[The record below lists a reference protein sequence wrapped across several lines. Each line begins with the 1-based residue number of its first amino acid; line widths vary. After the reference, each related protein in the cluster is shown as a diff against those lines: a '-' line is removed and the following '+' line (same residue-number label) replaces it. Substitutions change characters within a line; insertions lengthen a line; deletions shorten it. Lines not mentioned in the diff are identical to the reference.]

1 MERRFCEEIADGE
14 LIFCTDSPWL
24 PSKSVKEPG
33 TGTGTVGY
41 WIPEKDK
48 ENTFLGI
55 TSFHVLDGNTAQ
67 SGRDSKFSSYGSNCL
82 NFLEE
87 TGQYMLIEENGAY
100 TCTYVTGLYDNSL
113 DVGVVRCTEQRRE
126 NEPDSE
132 ADKETFQWPRLL
144 YEIVVEKEIK
154 LGNILMDYET
164 EHLKERK
171 LSIFHNGRSSRNDS
185 KVGVLNDE
193 IPPVTLGV
201 DDEGS
206 TIIICDAVAIEPAA
220 IVEEVP
226 LDLELLKGI
235 IEMYESQGEES
246 ESSSGSSGN
255 ERDCSHAE
263 SSSEVASGVEES
275 PAVVKENDL
284 FPCDDKHGDLSKNK
298 GSSPNGS
305 TTLPEGDIVN
315 GAASVR
321 DVHSNAKD
329 ITGIQSSNLD
339 KNANKDEFDSGIEDD
354 ATQRFTHGGDSGCV
368 YYLLIEKDGQRLK
381 APIGIHRGSCKD
393 ITNDGKRISYGSPI
407 AMALKKIKELHGLDV
422 WFPIVD

>member
-1 MERRFCEEIADGE
+1 MDLTVKDEYAGATINILVRCDPEIFLTDNSQYNREPFVIVKFLERRFCEEIADGE

-67 SGRDSKFSSYGSNCL
+67 SGRDSKFSSYASNCL
-82 NFLEE
+82 KFLEG
-87 TGQYMLIEENGAY
+87 TGQYKLIEENGAY
-100 TCTYVTGLYDNSL
+100 TCTYVAGLYDNSL
-113 DVGVVRCTEQRRE
+113 DVGVVRCSEQRRE
-126 NEPDSE
+126 NQQDSE
-132 ADKETFQWPRLL
+132 ADKESFQWPRLL
-144 YEIVVEKEIK
+144 YEIVVEKERK
-154 LGNILMDYET
+154 LGTILMDYEI

-171 LSIFHNGRSSRNDS
+171 LSIFHNGRSSRNES
-185 KVGVLNDE
+185 KVGVLNNE
-193 IPPVTLGV
+193 IHAISLGV
-201 DDEGS
+201 DDEGN
-206 TIIICDAVAIEPAA
+206 INIICDAVAIEPAA
-220 IVEEVP
+220 RVVDLP
-226 LDLELLKGI
+226 LNLELLKEI
-235 IEMYESQGEES
+235 IEMYESHGEES

-255 ERDCSHAE
+255 EHNFSH
-263 SSSEVASGVEES
+263 EEI
-275 PAVVKENDL
+275 A
-284 FPCDDKHGDLSKNK
+284 
-298 GSSPNGS
+298 
-305 TTLPEGDIVN
+305 TLPEGDIVN

-321 DVHSNAKD
+321 DVHSNVKD

-354 ATQRFTHGGDSGCV
+354 ATQRFAHKGDCGCV

-393 ITNDGKRISYGSPI
+393 IDGKKISYGSPI
-407 AMALKKIKELHGLDV
+407 AMALKEMKELRGLDV